1 MSDVREDD
9 KWGLI
14 GRSGFVDICQCPTEQ
29 GSWRQM
35 YLRKYPNDSGQHP
48 QTFLFRSLPDSLG
61 SSDDQR
67 SVNDNAKVLD
77 DRKWVELTMIY
88 MGALTSRLRDTLR
101 DLSN

>member
-1 MSDVREDD
+1 M
-9 KWGLI
+9 
-14 GRSGFVDICQCPTEQ
+14 
-29 GSWRQM
+29 
-35 YLRKYPNDSGQHP
+35 
-48 QTFLFRSLPDSLG
+48 

-88 MGALTSRLRDTLR
+88 MGALTLRLRDTLR